1 MPDDDREPT
10 ASSAARPG
18 AVGDLAV
25 VLHSHMPYVE
35 GFGTWPFGEEWLFDA
50 FARSHLPVL
59 DAARD
64 MTLTVTPVL
73 ADQLEDDG
81 VAERMRDFL
90 REHRLGAAERDA
102 ADGGAELRAAAEAE
116 AGLYG
121 RALERLGA
129 LGDRPL
135 EAFAEAQ
142 DAGRVEL
149 MASAATH
156 AVLPLIATAAGRRLQ
171 IDAGLRSHTR
181 RFGSPR
187 GFWLPECAYR
197 PGLDGLLAERGL
209 DFFCVDQSAGAEGL
223 EALTPI
229 RSPSG
234 PVAFGLDWDS
244 VALVWSK
251 DGYPADPAYLEYH
264 RQSINGMRLWSI
276 GGEPYDPEAARARAA
291 RHASDFAA
299 AVAARL
305 DGVREARRR
314 ARPGHVRDRH
324 RAAGRVVGGGARLA
338 SGACRRRAR
347 ARGSPRHAVAG
358 ARRPRSRRAP
368 AARFELGRGQGPLD
382 VGFARGRRHRLGG
395 AQARAAAPARA
406 GGAPAEPGGGA
417 ARRARAVGGP
427 VERLGVPG
435 LEGRCGGVPVQAC
448 GASRR
453 GDARGHRLRR
463 GHGSAHAQ
471 PRTRPQPRAAARALG
486 SPTHEPSA
494 DPLLGVPAADRGRA
508 GSPRAQALR
517 EPRRARDRGPR
528 ADPWRGGVPRR
539 GARRRGPHPPRPR
552 AEPPARPRRVR
563 RLGRAHE
570 LRHARRGSRARRP
583 LRLRPRPWP
592 RLARRLRLRPPRAP
606 LLGAAG
612 DDDPRHRAR
621 PPPGLGR
628 KAPPVLHPRRRAL
641 DHEPLRPRDRL
652 LVLHA
657 RADRRHLRRRGRAR
671 KRHPQRDRSRGPPT
685 PGRRRA
691 RAPAL

>member
-73 ADQLEDDG
+73 ADQLEDGG
-81 VAERMRDFL
+81 VAERMRGFL

-102 ADGGAELRAAAEAE
+102 AGEPELRAAADAE

-135 EAFAEAQ
+135 DAFAEAQ
-142 DAGRVEL
+142 YAGRVEL

-171 IDAGLRSHTR
+171 VDAGLRSHTR

-197 PGLDGLLAERGL
+197 PGLDRLLAERGL
-209 DFFCVDQSAGAEGL
+209 DFFCVDQSAGAEVL

-244 VALVWSK
+244 VALVWST

-264 RQSINGMRLWSI
+264 RQSINGMRLGSI
-276 GGEPYDPEAARARAA
+276 GGEAYDPEAARARAA

-305 DGVREARRR
+305 REFAKLGGGPGLVTFAIDTELLGAWWTEGPEWLRALADAAPDHGVRLVTLSEALAGHEPA
-314 ARPGHVRDRH
+314 ARPLRDSSW
-324 RAAGRVVGGGARLA
+324 GEDKDL
-338 SGACRRRAR
+338 STWD
-347 ARGSPRHAVAG
+347 SPAVADLAWG
-358 ARRPRSRRAP
+358 ARRLELRLLRELAGRRLSPAAAQRAARELLAVQASDWAFLDSKQQAGEYGFRRAVHHAEAMHEVIDSGEATDP
-368 AARFELGRGQGPLD
+368 RMRSL
-382 VGFARGRRHRLGG
+382 
-395 AQARAAAPARA
+395 APD
-406 GGAPAEPGGGA
+406 
-417 ARRARAVGGP
+417 
-427 VERLGVPG
+427 LS
-435 LEGRCGGVPVQAC
+435 L
-448 GASRR
+448 
-453 GDARGHRLRR
+453 
-463 GHGSAHAQ
+463 
-471 PRTRPQPRAAARALG
+471 
-486 SPTHEPSA
+486 
-494 DPLLGVPAADRGRA
+494 
-508 GSPRAQALR
+508 
-517 EPRRARDRGPR
+517 
-528 ADPWRGGVPRR
+528 
-539 GARRRGPHPPRPR
+539 
-552 AEPPARPRRVR
+552 
-563 RLGRAHE
+563 
-570 LRHARRGSRARRP
+570 
-583 LRLRPRPWP
+583 
-592 RLARRLRLRPPRAP
+592 AP
-606 LLGAAG
+606 LL
-612 DDDPRHRAR
+612 
-621 PPPGLGR
+621 
-628 KAPPVLHPRRRAL
+628 
-641 DHEPLRPRDRL
+641 EP
-652 LVLHA
+652 
-657 RADRRHLRRRGRAR
+657 
-671 KRHPQRDRSRGPPT
+671 
-685 PGRRRA
+685 
-691 RAPAL
+691 